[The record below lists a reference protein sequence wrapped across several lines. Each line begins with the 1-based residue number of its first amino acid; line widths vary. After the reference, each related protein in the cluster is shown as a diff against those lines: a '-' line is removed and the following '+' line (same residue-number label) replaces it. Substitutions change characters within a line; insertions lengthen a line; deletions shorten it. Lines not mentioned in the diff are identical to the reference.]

1 LLPKVEEKMQ
11 IYRVGITVSDNG
23 TLLIK
28 NLPFQAGD
36 KVEVVVRSRKP
47 KLAKTKQYPLRGTPI
62 EYLNPF
68 ESVAENAWGVLS

>member
-1 LLPKVEEKMQ
+1 MQ
-11 IYRVGITVSDNG
+11 IYRVEVTISDNG
-23 TLLIK
+23 TLLIN

-47 KLAKTKQYPLRGTPI
+47 KGAKTNRYSLRGTSI
-62 EYLNPF
+62 QYLNPF

>member
-11 IYRVGITVSDNG
+11 IYRVEVTISDNG
-23 TLLIK
+23 TLLIN

-47 KLAKTKQYPLRGTPI
+47 KVAKTNRYPLRGTPI
-62 EYLNPF
+62 QYLNPF
-68 ESVAENAWGVLS
+68 ESVAENAWDVLS